1 MKTQFGTIIKKL
13 REQKGMDQ
21 KSLGD
26 IVGVSDKTVSSWEI
40 NRTEPKMGIVQQ
52 LADYFGVSTDYL
64 IKGNQDNII
73 YQSANIDYIRIPLY
87 ENICCGNGGFVDENI
102 IDMIPVPSKGL
113 NVSSNYFAQY
123 AKGESMK
130 DAGIN
135 DGDLLVFERTDK
147 IDNNVI
153 GCFCIDDN
161 VATCKKYKE
170 MNGIMMLQP
179 MNIEFEPI
187 IIDPLKGNIRCIGKL
202 KKVIKDF
209 EWED

>member
-1 MKTQFGTIIKKL
+1 MKTQFGTIVKQL
-13 REQKGMDQ
+13 REKKGMDQ
-21 KSLGD
+21 KQLGE

-64 IKGNQDNII
+64 IKGNPD
-73 YQSANIDYIRIPLY
+73 DYTSVPLY
-87 ENICCGNGGFVDENI
+87 DSICCGDGGFVDEKI

-113 NVSSNYFAQY
+113 NPRAEYFAQY

-135 DGDLLVFERTDK
+135 DGDLLIFERTDK
-147 IDNNVI
+147 VDDGVI
-153 GCFCIDDN
+153 GCFCDEDN

-170 MNGIMMLQP
+170 LNGIVMLQP

-187 IIDPLKGNIRCIGKL
+187 IIDPLKDNFRCLGRL

-209 EWED
+209 DWED

>member
-1 MKTQFGTIIKKL
+1 
-13 REQKGMDQ
+13 
-21 KSLGD
+21 
-26 IVGVSDKTVSSWEI
+26 
-40 NRTEPKMGIVQQ
+40 MGIVQQ

-64 IKGNQDNII
+64 IKGNQDDAI
-73 YQSANIDYIRIPLY
+73 YKKASIDYTSVPLY
-87 ENICCGNGGFVDENI
+87 EDVCCGNGGFVDENI

-113 NVSSNYFAQY
+113 NPRAKYFAQY

-135 DGDLLVFERTDK
+135 DGDLLIFERTDK
-147 IDNNVI
+147 IDDGVI
-153 GCFCIDDN
+153 GCFCNEDN

-170 MNGIMMLQP
+170 LNGIVMLQP

-187 IIDPLKGNIRCIGKL
+187 IIDPLKDNFRCLGRL

-209 EWED
+209 DWED